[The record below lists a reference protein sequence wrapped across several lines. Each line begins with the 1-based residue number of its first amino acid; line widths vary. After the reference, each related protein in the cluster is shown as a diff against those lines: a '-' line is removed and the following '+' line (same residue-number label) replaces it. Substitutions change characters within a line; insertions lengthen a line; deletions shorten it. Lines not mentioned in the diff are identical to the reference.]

1 LLPLTVTRTENQEA
15 TDAKSVKNVITG
27 ETSAEPEKNPNDLFL
42 RLQADYVRATDL
54 DSGDPLPRITPFRFT
69 ASLNYQGE
77 NWNATIEAQ
86 RVDEQNRVAQFER
99 ATPGY
104 TFLNASIGYKFR
116 AGPTYNYLYV
126 KGTNLTNEEARDHLS
141 FLKEVLPLAGRGIT
155 VGFRTTF

>member
-1 LLPLTVTRTENQEA
+1 MEDQEA
-15 TDAKSVKNVITG
+15 NDPKSIKNVITG
-27 ETSAEPEKNPNDLFL
+27 KTQAEPEKNPNDLFL

-77 NWNATIEAQ
+77 KWNATIEAQ
-86 RVDEQNRVAQFER
+86 RVNEQDRVAQFER

-104 TFLNASIGYKFR
+104 TFLNASLGYKFR
-116 AGPTYNYLYV
+116 AGSTYNYLYL

-141 FLKEVLPLAGRGIT
+141 FLKEVMPLAGRGVTI
-155 VGFRTTF
+155 GFRTTF